1 MLFGRSPKPS
11 SSSSPVTT
19 DTEPAAALP
28 PTASPKPAKNR
39 STSPRAEADGPRSA
53 TPQGKK
59 AAPATAASAP
69 PAPTPRPAAA
79 NRPAPAK
86 ATNTGSRWPFSSR
99 PKLPE
104 KPIDRE
110 IFQRAPGR
118 ILQVGILS
126 AEDTLRML
134 KVAEQVSEGQ
144 PIHFAAVDQFDD
156 RPAQSPRLTLKE
168 AHRRLR
174 SAVESLQLVPGDPYL
189 ALVRSANSLGQFDFC
204 VVTRQADPDSLERA
218 WFYFPRMLTPNS
230 VVMQQNETGEF
241 DVVHLTEIARRARA
255 ATPVRRAA

>member
-1 MLFGRSPKPS
+1 
-11 SSSSPVTT
+11 
-19 DTEPAAALP
+19 
-28 PTASPKPAKNR
+28 
-39 STSPRAEADGPRSA
+39 
-53 TPQGKK
+53 
-59 AAPATAASAP
+59 
-69 PAPTPRPAAA
+69 
-79 NRPAPAK
+79 
-86 ATNTGSRWPFSSR
+86 
-99 PKLPE
+99 
-104 KPIDRE
+104 
-110 IFQRAPGR
+110 
-118 ILQVGILS
+118 
-126 AEDTLRML
+126 ML

-204 VVTRQADPDSLERA
+204 VVTRAADPVSLERA

-230 VVMQQNETGEF
+230 VVMQQNDSGEF
-241 DVVHLTEIARRARA
+241 ELVPLTEIARRARS